1 MIKEELKLVNEQY
14 KVLVDGFEKSL
25 DSFVNQRLS
34 LPNNELDEKAAES
47 VVLRS
52 ANLKFEASKFA
63 KETMALSKRMVID
76 IDYYSGRIVL
86 GDADTVLKELG
97 FSKITEALRSSVVN
111 TLEELRD
118 LKKLQIRIEAL
129 YYYSINLIKQFEGD
143 ENSARKIY
151 EIKNKGF

>member
-14 KVLVDGFEKSL
+14 VVMVEGFEKSL

-34 LPNNELDEKAAES
+34 LPNNELNEKAAES